1 MNYSDFP
8 NGVRFDALNQ
18 DWEATPDKWGTFG
31 VHDPSMLEAD
41 GVYYVFSTG
50 TFRRAMCQIRRSK
63 DRDPRRIF
71 RTETRRGYAQ
81 KHLRRRRAHR
91 KPLGARRFEGL
102 RRQIL
107 AVRLLHGRIRQ

>member
-50 TFRRAMCQIRRSK
+50 TFRRDMYQIRRSK
-63 DRDPRRIF
+63 DLVHWEFIGEAIPCGF
-71 RTETRRGYAQ
+71 S
-81 KHLRRRRAHR
+81 
-91 KPLGARRFEGL
+91 
-102 RRQIL
+102 
-107 AVRLLHGRIRQ
+107 